1 MKRRW
6 IITLLLLPVVV
17 LAVLFL
23 TRNLHTVPPD
33 ECSDIYRQYKDT
45 PGIKAS
51 FIKDYPLDDTTTID
65 VTMLQAQDSIIWKK
79 LYVQILKLNKPDI
92 HNSAKVAF
100 RIIPKENQTSQ
111 TDNELLNK
119 NLAAFSKDDLTIAF
133 FHLETMQQYLKIIDL
148 YFTLL

>member
-1 MKRRW
+1 
-6 IITLLLLPVVV
+6 V

-33 ECSDIYRQYKDT
+33 ECSDVYRQYKDT

-65 VTMLQAQDSIIWKK
+65 VTMLQAQDSIIWKN

-111 TDNELLNK
+111 TDNELSNK

>member
-6 IITLLLLPVVV
+6 TITLLLLPVVV

-65 VTMLQAQDSIIWKK
+65 VTMLQAQDSIIWKN

>member
-65 VTMLQAQDSIIWKK
+65 VTMLQAQDSIIWKN

-111 TDNELLNK
+111 TDNELSNK

>member
-1 MKRRW
+1 MKRRHCISLL
-6 IITLLLLPVVV
+6 IIFAGIALSVWLLLHPRPLPYD
-17 LAVLFL
+17 LCGDIFL
-23 TRNLHTVPPD
+23 R
-33 ECSDIYRQYKDT
+33 YKDT
-45 PGIKAS
+45 PGIKAA
-51 FIKDYPLDDTTTID
+51 FLKDYPLNDTTTID

-111 TDNELLNK
+111 TDNELSNK

-133 FHLETMQQYLKIIDL
+133 FHLETMQQYLKIINL

>member
-1 MKRRW
+1 MKPRHY
-6 IITLLLLPVVV
+6 IALALTLVGVALVVAMLLLPRP
-17 LAVLFL
+17 L
-23 TRNLHTVPPD
+23 PPD
-33 ECSDIYRQYKDT
+33 ECSDVYRQYKDT

-65 VTMLQAQDSIIWKK
+65 VTMLQAQDSIIWKD

-92 HNSAKVAF
+92 HNPAKIAF
-100 RIIPKENQTSQ
+100 RIISNENQTSQ
-111 TDNELLNK
+111 ADNELSNK
-119 NLAAFSKDDLTIAF
+119 LLVAFSKDDLTIAF

>member
-111 TDNELLNK
+111 TDNELSNK

>member
-33 ECSDIYRQYKDT
+33 ECSDVYRQYKDT

-65 VTMLQAQDSIIWKK
+65 VTMLQAQDSIIWKN

-111 TDNELLNK
+111 TDNELSNK

>member
-1 MKRRW
+1 MNRRW
-6 IITLLLLPVVV
+6 TITLLLLPVVV

-23 TRNLHTVPPD
+23 TRSLHTVPPD
-33 ECSDIYRQYKDT
+33 ECSDVYRQYKDT

-51 FIKDYPLDDTTTID
+51 FIKDYPLNDTTTID
-65 VTMLQAQDSIIWKK
+65 VTMLQAQDSIIWKD

-92 HNSAKVAF
+92 HNPAKIAF
-100 RIIPKENQTSQ
+100 RIISNENQTSQ
-111 TDNELLNK
+111 ADNELSNK
-119 NLAAFSKDDLTIAF
+119 LLVAFSKDDLTIAF

>member
-65 VTMLQAQDSIIWKK
+65 VTMLQAQDSIIWKN